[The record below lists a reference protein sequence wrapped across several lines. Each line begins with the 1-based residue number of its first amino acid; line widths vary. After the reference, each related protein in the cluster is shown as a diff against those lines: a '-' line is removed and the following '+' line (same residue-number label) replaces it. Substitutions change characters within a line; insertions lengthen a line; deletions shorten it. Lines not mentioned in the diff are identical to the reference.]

1 MRPVVPV
8 LGLTVAL
15 VLGCGGMGKTS
26 SAAPEPTWASYP
38 QRIDALVGHRIHEA
52 TEWLGTPTKQEELPE
67 HATRYTWDWTIGTP
81 NPTAFDCLTVIEAD
95 QSGKI
100 TKSHAEG
107 SRCIGVP
114 PRGRPEESEEVVP
127 VDPALPPTPTSTGPR
142 TGGGGG
148 SKSAP
153 APAPAGSEGPIRV
166 HRAGNVDPLN
176 GGTPPPEPD
185 PGTLP

>member
-1 MRPVVPV
+1 MRPLVPV
-8 LGLTVAL
+8 LGLTVAF
-15 VLGCGGMGKTS
+15 VLGCSGFGKSTTVQ
-26 SAAPEPTWASYP
+26 AEPTWASYP

-52 TEWLGTPTKQEELPE
+52 TEWLGTPTLQEDLP
-67 HATRYTWDWTIGTP
+67 ADAKRYTWDWRIGTP

-100 TKSHAEG
+100 TMSHAEG

-114 PRGRPEESEEVVP
+114 PRGRADQIEAGTSAEPVV
-127 VDPALPPTPTSTGPR
+127 T
-142 TGGGGG
+142 
-148 SKSAP
+148 P
-153 APAPAGSEGPIRV
+153 APANGGPHKDGAKPTTAAAPAGEEGPIRV

-176 GGTPPPEPD
+176 GGSLEPVED

>member
-15 VLGCGGMGKTS
+15 VLGCGGFGKTTTTQ
-26 SAAPEPTWASYP
+26 AEPTWASYP

-52 TEWLGTPTKQEELPE
+52 TEWLGTPTKQEDLPAE
-67 HATRYTWDWTIGTP
+67 AKRYTWDWRIGTP

-100 TKSHAEG
+100 TMSHAEG

-114 PRGRPEESEEVVP
+114 PRGRAEEVEATAP
-127 VDPALPPTPTSTGPR
+127 VEPEPTE
-142 TGGGGG
+142 
-148 SKSAP
+148 AP
-153 APAPAGSEGPIRV
+153 AGDAPRKGGPKAPGVAAPTGSEGPIRV

-176 GGTPPPEPD
+176 GGSLEPTED
-185 PGTLP
+185 QGTLP